1 LHRYSGEAQLVGRL
15 GDADSNTFDE
25 ELIAMEENDAFVMD
39 LAVGSRFRVKSLGK
53 HSRRLDGRT
62 GRVVGFAH
70 TKNALR
76 VILDGQKSPQTLHR
90 SYLEPLAETAS

>member
-1 LHRYSGEAQLVGRL
+1 M
-15 GDADSNTFDE
+15 D
-25 ELIAMEENDAFVMD
+25 ENDALLVD

-53 HSRRLDGRT
+53 YSKRLDGRT

-70 TKNALR
+70 TRNALR

-90 SYLEPLAETAS
+90 SYLEPLTETDS